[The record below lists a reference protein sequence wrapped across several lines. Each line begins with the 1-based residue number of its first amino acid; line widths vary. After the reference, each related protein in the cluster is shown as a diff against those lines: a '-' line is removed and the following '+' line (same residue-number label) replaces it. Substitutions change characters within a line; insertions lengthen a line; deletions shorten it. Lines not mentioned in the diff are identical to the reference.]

1 MMQINTTN
9 IITSPN
15 INHTVPPTKLSTNNN
30 IAKMIK
36 NINKQIIIISSFS
49 TIGLD
54 FFAWFIPDVC
64 QSMSPTFLLE

>member
-15 INHTVPPTKLSTNNN
+15 INHTVPPTKLSTNSN

-36 NINKQIIIISSFS
+36 NINKQIIIIHSFP
-49 TIGLD
+49 L
-54 FFAWFIPDVC
+54 
-64 QSMSPTFLLE
+64 